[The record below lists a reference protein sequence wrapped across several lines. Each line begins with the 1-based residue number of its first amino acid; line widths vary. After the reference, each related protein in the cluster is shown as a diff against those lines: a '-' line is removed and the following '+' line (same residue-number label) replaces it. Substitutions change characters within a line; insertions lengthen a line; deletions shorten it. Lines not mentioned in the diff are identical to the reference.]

1 MTRRH
6 ERAQTVDALVDEYGR
21 TVMISVAPVMKGH
34 ADLQDAVV
42 EGAVR
47 RARRAPEELEGLVL
61 FEELPAVELLDGL
74 AECGRRGL
82 VAACPYR
89 LGDLTARDA
98 LRRARR
104 LALAATRRAAFR

>member
-1 MTRRH
+1 
-6 ERAQTVDALVDEYGR
+6 
-21 TVMISVAPVMKGH
+21 MISVAPVMERH

-47 RARRAPEELEGLVL
+47 RARRAPEQFERLVL
-61 FEELPAVELLDGL
+61 LEKLAAVELLDGL

-82 VAACPYR
+82 VAACADR
-89 LGDLTARDA
+89 LGDLSAGDA